1 MTIVGSRTD
10 SLPSI
15 YVHSVKGGQV
25 QEVIAPSIRACL
37 DKL

>member
-1 MTIVGSRTD
+1 MTNVGSHID

-15 YVHSVKGGQV
+15 YVHSVKGRRD